1 MAVIGLILL
10 AVASQGALSP
20 SVPTSSPIL

>member
-10 AVASQGALSP
+10 AVASQGAMIPSTAQP
-20 SVPTSSPIL
+20 SVIL